1 MSYRSK
7 SSSKLKIEKNQ
18 SNLKTF
24 INRPS
29 PVATS
34 TPKKRAASSPE
45 NNSTSAKRRPKMME
59 DNHPTSV
66 DNTDKNKT
74 VTVLQ
79 LEQMEERMTKAL
91 AATIQSSVNTAIDEK
106 LKPIQQSIEQLLE
119 TKEENEKFREDVT
132 KLVKENKTITNRCVH
147 IEKENKKLKDR
158 LNDLEN
164 KLLDCSI
171 IVHGITEEVDETE
184 AERREKLIVI
194 MARTIRRQTM
204 DECIEVARNVPIK
217 STQRLGRFVANR
229 NRPISVTFENKS
241 DADHLFENKTRLG
254 KGIFADRE
262 YCQETERERQYL
274 RPILKQCR
282 CLDDY
287 KGVCKMEGTT
297 LKIKGKR
304 YTRENLHQL
313 PEEISAFASTSKSND
328 NTLGFFGELNP
339 LSNFHVCF
347 FEWNGIRFHSS
358 EQFIQYQKAMLFKD
372 QKTADLIMKCTTA
385 LECKQMA
392 SSVLNFSSMEWN
404 SKAKELC
411 KPGIKCK
418 FQQNASLATTL
429 IETGDKLLV
438 ESCYDKVWGT
448 GKPLF
453 EENCLDVSRCNQGIL
468 GEILCEIRS
477 ELQDISV
484 DNIESRT

>member
-45 NNSTSAKRRPKMME
+45 NNSTSAKRKPKMME
-59 DNHPTSV
+59 DNHPTSM

-106 LKPIQQSIEQLLE
+106 LKPIQQSIDQLLE

-171 IVHGITEEVDETE
+171 IVHGITEEVDETD

-204 DECIEVARNVPIK
+204 DECIEVVRNVPIK

-254 KGIFADRE
+254 KGIFADCE

-282 CLDDY
+282 RLDDY

-328 NTLGFFGELNP
+328 NILGFFGELNP

-358 EQFIQYQKAMLFKD
+358 EQFIQYQKAMLFND

-392 SSVLNFSSMEWN
+392 SSVLNFSSTEWN

-484 DNIESRT
+484 DNIEPRT

>member
-1 MSYRSK
+1 
-7 SSSKLKIEKNQ
+7 
-18 SNLKTF
+18 
-24 INRPS
+24 
-29 PVATS
+29 
-34 TPKKRAASSPE
+34 
-45 NNSTSAKRRPKMME
+45 ME
-59 DNHPTSV
+59 DDHPTPV
-66 DNTDKNKT
+66 DNIDKNKA
-74 VTVLQ
+74 VIVLQ
-79 LEQMEERMTKAL
+79 LEQMEERMTRAL

-106 LKPIQQSIEQLLE
+106 LIPIQQSIDKLLE
-119 TKEENEKFREDVT
+119 AKEENEKIREDVT

-194 MARTIRRQTM
+194 MARTITRQTM

-241 DADHLFENKTRLG
+241 DADHLFENKIRLG
-254 KGIFADRE
+254 QGIFADPE

-282 CLDDY
+282 RLDDY

-297 LKIKGKR
+297 LKIKGKC

-313 PEEISAFASTSKSND
+313 PEEVSAFASTSKSND

-339 LSNFHVCF
+339 LSNFHVCC

-385 LECKQMA
+385 WECKQMA
-392 SSVLNFSSMEWN
+392 TSVLNFSANEWN

-411 KPGIKCK
+411 KPGIRCK
-418 FQQNASLATTL
+418 FQQNPSLATTL
-429 IETGDKLLV
+429 LKTEDKMLV
-438 ESCYDKVWGT
+438 ESCYDKIWGT
-448 GKPLF
+448 GKPLS
-453 EENCLDVSRCNQGIL
+453 EENCLDISRRNQGIL

-484 DNIESRT
+484 DNIEQRT

>member
-45 NNSTSAKRRPKMME
+45 NNSTSAKRKPKMME
-59 DNHPTSV
+59 DNHPTSM

-106 LKPIQQSIEQLLE
+106 LKPIQQSIDQLLE

-171 IVHGITEEVDETE
+171 IVHGITEEVDETN
-184 AERREKLIVI
+184 AERREKLIVM

-204 DECIEVARNVPIK
+204 DECIEVVRNVPIK
-217 STQRLGRFVANR
+217 STQHLGRFVANR

-241 DADHLFENKTRLG
+241 DADHLFENKTKLG
-254 KGIFADRE
+254 KGIFADHE

-274 RPILKQCR
+274 RLILKQCR
-282 CLDDY
+282 HLDDY

-297 LKIKGKR
+297 LKIKGKH

-372 QKTADLIMKCTTA
+372 RKTADLIMKCTTA

-404 SKAKELC
+404 SKAKEL
-411 KPGIKCK
+411 
-418 FQQNASLATTL
+418 
-429 IETGDKLLV
+429 
-438 ESCYDKVWGT
+438 
-448 GKPLF
+448 
-453 EENCLDVSRCNQGIL
+453 
-468 GEILCEIRS
+468 
-477 ELQDISV
+477 
-484 DNIESRT
+484 

>member
-79 LEQMEERMTKAL
+79 LEQMEERMTTAL

-171 IVHGITEEVDETE
+171 IVHGITEEVDETNV
-184 AERREKLIVI
+184 ERREKLIVI

-229 NRPISVTFENKS
+229 NRPISVTFKNKS

-262 YCQETERERQYL
+262 YCQETE
-274 RPILKQCR
+274 
-282 CLDDY
+282 
-287 KGVCKMEGTT
+287 
-297 LKIKGKR
+297 
-304 YTRENLHQL
+304 
-313 PEEISAFASTSKSND
+313 
-328 NTLGFFGELNP
+328 
-339 LSNFHVCF
+339 
-347 FEWNGIRFHSS
+347 
-358 EQFIQYQKAMLFKD
+358 
-372 QKTADLIMKCTTA
+372 
-385 LECKQMA
+385 
-392 SSVLNFSSMEWN
+392 
-404 SKAKELC
+404 
-411 KPGIKCK
+411 
-418 FQQNASLATTL
+418 
-429 IETGDKLLV
+429 
-438 ESCYDKVWGT
+438 
-448 GKPLF
+448 
-453 EENCLDVSRCNQGIL
+453 
-468 GEILCEIRS
+468 
-477 ELQDISV
+477 
-484 DNIESRT
+484 

>member
-1 MSYRSK
+1 MSYRNK
-7 SSSKLKIEKNQ
+7 SSIKFKIEKNQ

-24 INRPS
+24 INRPF

-34 TPKKRAASSPE
+34 TPKKRAPSSPE
-45 NNSTSAKRRPKMME
+45 NNPTSAKRRPKMMG
-59 DNHPTSV
+59 DDHPTSV

-74 VTVLQ
+74 ITVLQ
-79 LEQMEERMTKAL
+79 LEQMEERMTRAL
-91 AATIQSSVNTAIDEK
+91 AAMIQSSVNTAIDEK

-119 TKEENEKFREDVT
+119 MKEEDVT

-171 IVHGITEEVDETE
+171 IVHGITEKVDETE
-184 AERREKLIVI
+184 AERKEKLVVI
-194 MARTIRRQTM
+194 MARKIRRQTM

-217 STQRLGRFVANR
+217 STQHLGRFVANR

-282 CLDDY
+282 RIDDY
-287 KGVCKMEGTT
+287 KEVCKMEGTT
-297 LKIKGKR
+297 LKIKGKH

-339 LSNFHVCF
+339 LSNFDVCS

-392 SSVLNFSSMEWN
+392 SSVLNFSLSEWN

-418 FQQNASLATTL
+418 FQQNASLATT
-429 IETGDKLLV
+429 
-438 ESCYDKVWGT
+438 
-448 GKPLF
+448 
-453 EENCLDVSRCNQGIL
+453 
-468 GEILCEIRS
+468 
-477 ELQDISV
+477 
-484 DNIESRT
+484 

>member
-24 INRPS
+24 VNRPS

-106 LKPIQQSIEQLLE
+106 LKPIQQSIDQLLE

-132 KLVKENKTITNRCVH
+132 KLVKENRTITNRCVH

-171 IVHGITEEVDETE
+171 IVHGITEEVDETD

-204 DECIEVARNVPIK
+204 DECIEVVRNMPIK
-217 STQRLGRFVANR
+217 STQR
-229 NRPISVTFENKS
+229 
-241 DADHLFENKTRLG
+241 
-254 KGIFADRE
+254 
-262 YCQETERERQYL
+262 
-274 RPILKQCR
+274 
-282 CLDDY
+282 
-287 KGVCKMEGTT
+287 
-297 LKIKGKR
+297 
-304 YTRENLHQL
+304 
-313 PEEISAFASTSKSND
+313 
-328 NTLGFFGELNP
+328 
-339 LSNFHVCF
+339 
-347 FEWNGIRFHSS
+347 
-358 EQFIQYQKAMLFKD
+358 
-372 QKTADLIMKCTTA
+372 
-385 LECKQMA
+385 
-392 SSVLNFSSMEWN
+392 
-404 SKAKELC
+404 
-411 KPGIKCK
+411 
-418 FQQNASLATTL
+418 
-429 IETGDKLLV
+429 
-438 ESCYDKVWGT
+438 
-448 GKPLF
+448 
-453 EENCLDVSRCNQGIL
+453 
-468 GEILCEIRS
+468 
-477 ELQDISV
+477 
-484 DNIESRT
+484 

>member
-18 SNLKTF
+18 SNLKSF
-24 INRPS
+24 IKRPS

-34 TPKKRAASSPE
+34 TPKTRAQSSPE
-45 NNSTSAKRRPKMME
+45 NNPTSAKRRPKMME
-59 DNHPTSV
+59 DDHPTSA
-66 DNTDKNKT
+66 DNTDKNKA
-74 VTVLQ
+74 VIVLQ
-79 LEQMEERMTKAL
+79 LEQMEERMTSAL
-91 AATIQSSVNTAIDEK
+91 AAMIQSSVNTAIDEK
-106 LKPIQQSIEQLLE
+106 LIPIQQSIDKLLE
-119 TKEENEKFREDVT
+119 AKEENKKFREDVT

-194 MARTIRRQTM
+194 MARTITRQTM
-204 DECIEVARNVPIK
+204 DECIEVARNVSIK
-217 STQRLGRFVANR
+217 SNQRLGRFVANR
-229 NRPISVTFENKS
+229 NRPISVTFEKKS

-274 RPILKQCR
+274 RLILKLCR
-282 CLDDY
+282 RLDDY
-287 KGVCKMEGTT
+287 KGVCKMEGTM

-313 PEEISAFASTSKSND
+313 PEEVSAFASTSKSND

-339 LSNFHVCF
+339 LSNFHVCC
-347 FEWNGIRFHSS
+347 FEWNGI
-358 EQFIQYQKAMLFKD
+358 
-372 QKTADLIMKCTTA
+372 
-385 LECKQMA
+385 
-392 SSVLNFSSMEWN
+392 
-404 SKAKELC
+404 
-411 KPGIKCK
+411 
-418 FQQNASLATTL
+418 
-429 IETGDKLLV
+429 
-438 ESCYDKVWGT
+438 
-448 GKPLF
+448 
-453 EENCLDVSRCNQGIL
+453 
-468 GEILCEIRS
+468 
-477 ELQDISV
+477 
-484 DNIESRT
+484 